1 MLKEEM
7 RHAGKRN
14 MKWHTVQLTKEEAQ
28 SIRERLY
35 NTMYIYDFT
44 EYGKGILL
52 RVFCAEDTARALNK
66 ALFNYEG

>member
-1 MLKEEM
+1 MLKEEL
-7 RHAGKRN
+7 HHSGKRN
-14 MKWHTVQLTKEEAQ
+14 MKWYTVQLTKEEAQ
-28 SIRERLY
+28 YIRERLY

-44 EYGKGILL
+44 EYGKDILL